1 MGINGYILNL
11 NIYQYIKA
19 HLQSTQTHIDKNL
32 LVSYLMEKYYIP
44 HLNLKLLLW
53 LFFFNIMSRIAKEV
67 KTKRKQL
74 DLGGKVKKI
83 GKEKF

>member
-44 HLNLKLLLW
+44 HLNLKLLL
-53 LFFFNIMSRIAKEV
+53 
-67 KTKRKQL
+67 
-74 DLGGKVKKI
+74 
-83 GKEKF
+83 